1 MATTHVGSSDQ
12 TFTTISTQ
20 TTLTRTRSAG
30 AIGNAIIIGAGSSVV
45 GAAITISDT
54 DGNTWNVCNPDFNDG
69 TNLNRQQSWYCN
81 AKSTSSTTITITR
94 AAGTGFTCMF
104 LDELNNAAGNVTL
117 DQVNHSAAGA
127 TGTNITGTAITL
139 GANDC
144 VVWSMMIDGVTAVG
158 NIDGS
163 AATKGADDTQNDW
176 TEYRILTGRTGVSVA
191 AAWTS
196 SGTYEYFIASF
207 KPPASGD
214 TQEWRGTYPPA
225 RRTGTINV
233 TY

>member
-12 TFTTISTQ
+12 TFTSGSSV

-30 AIGNAIIIGAGSSVV
+30 AIGNVIIIGAASSVV
-45 GAAITISDT
+45 GSAITISDT

-81 AKSTSSTTITITR
+81 AKSTNSTVITITR
-94 AAGTGFTCMF
+94 GAGLGFTCML
-104 LDELNNAAGNVTL
+104 LDELTNPAGNITL

-127 TGTNITGTAITL
+127 TGTNPTGTAITL

-144 VVWSMMIDGVTAVG
+144 AVWSMMIDSVTAVG

-163 AATKGADDTQNDW
+163 AATGGANDTQQDW
-176 TEYRILTGRTGVSVA
+176 TEYRILVGRSGVSVA

-196 SGTYEYFIASF
+196 TGTYEYFIASF
-207 KPPASGD
+207 APPLPNGDLSAFVGEPQSGSSL
-214 TQEWRGTYPPA
+214 
-225 RRTGTINV
+225 IL
-233 TY
+233 